1 MGSPSAQKDDNM
13 RLEIVCAVV
22 QEVIKENNQKE
33 ENKKPGEYTVVE
45 SKGRKDDVEAQIAQS
60 LEQVIQAGAI
70 DNECKFDAKTNTML
84 RVVNSKE
91 IIVRDKNS
99 FKKAYK
105 EMKEKGKTYAKDNL
119 DKNYGL
125 DEK

>member
-1 MGSPSAQKDDNM
+1 MGSPSAQKDDNTK
-13 RLEIVCAVV
+13 LEIVCAVI
-22 QEVIKENNQKE
+22 QEVIKENNKQDE
-33 ENKKPGEYTVVE
+33 KKQPGEYTVVE
-45 SKGRKDDVEAQIAQS
+45 SKGRKDEVEAQIAQS

-70 DNECKFDAKTNTML
+70 DNECKFDSKTNTML

-91 IIVRDKNS
+91 IVVRDKNS

-105 EMKEKGKTYAKDNL
+105 EMKEKGKTYSKDNS
-119 DKNYGL
+119 DKDYGI

>member
-13 RLEIVCAVV
+13 RLEIVCAVI
-22 QEVIKENNQKE
+22 QETIKENNKE
-33 ENKKPGEYTVVE
+33 ENKKPGEYTVIE
-45 SKGRKDDVEAQIAQS
+45 NKGRKDNLESQIAQS

-70 DNECKFDAKTNTML
+70 DNECGFDAKTNTMI

-91 IIVRDKNS
+91 IAVGDKNS
-99 FKKAYK
+99 FKSAYK
-105 EMKEKGKTYAKDNL
+105 EMKEKGKTYSKNNSDKD
-119 DKNYGL
+119 YGI

>member
-13 RLEIVCAVV
+13 RLEIVCAVI
-22 QEVIKENNQKE
+22 QEVIKENNKQDEK
-33 ENKKPGEYTVVE
+33 KKPGEYTVVE
-45 SKGRKDDVEAQIAQS
+45 SKGRKDDLEAQITQS

-91 IIVRDKNS
+91 IAVGDKNS
-99 FKKAYK
+99 FKSAYK
-105 EMKEKGKTYAKDNL
+105 EMKEKGKTYSKNNSDKD
-119 DKNYGL
+119 YSI

>member
-84 RVVNSKE
+84 RVVNNKE
-91 IIVRDKNS
+91 IVVRDKNS